1 MSRVARILLLS
12 CLILSFQVSDTI
24 CESDSE
30 VQKVKLKIDV
40 TSHRAP
46 ISPFIYGQFIE
57 HLGRCIYGGI
67 WAEMLEDRKFYYP
80 ITGETP
86 SWEIF
91 TPGNRSWDGEGYPYE
106 LLSRSPWLTIG
117 DRALLEMDSVEPF
130 VGKHSPRIT
139 VTDANQPAGI
149 YQAGLHF
156 EAGREY
162 SGHIVLRTES
172 PSLPI
177 TLAFTWGHG
186 AGDRA
191 FFRLQNQGTDY
202 ETHHFQFTSARSTD
216 NGEIVVTVRQT
227 GTVWIGTASIMP
239 SDNLYGWRADTVAM
253 LRDLNSPVYRWPGGN
268 FVSGYNWKDGIGNR
282 DQRPPRKNPAWKGIE
297 HNDVGLHEYL
307 RLCELIGAEPFI
319 AVNTGLGG
327 AEMAAEQVEYVNGS
341 SQTKMGQMRA
351 SNGRQEPWAVK
362 FWAVGNEM
370 YGDWQLGHMPLE
382 EYTKKHN
389 QVADAMRFIDPT
401 IQLIAVGAVGE
412 WSKTM
417 LENCS
422 NHMEMISEHLYWQDR
437 EDLVEHV
444 KQIPLGIRR
453 IADAHRQYRRELINL
468 QRKDIQIALD
478 EWNYWYGANEFGE
491 LGVRYFLQDAL
502 GIAAG
507 LHEFSRNSDIFWMAN
522 YAQTVNVIGAIKTT
536 PTRAEFEST
545 GLVLM
550 MYRNQFGTIPVNIL
564 GLDPNVPQDIAAAV
578 TADGKMLTLG
588 VVNPTNDRT
597 EIQLETLGKALLNSG
612 REFVLSGQ
620 NRWSH
625 NDPER
630 SRTVDIQEQ
639 NLQNVENGLIIKPLS
654 VTILQLDIN

>member
-1 MSRVARILLLS
+1 
-12 CLILSFQVSDTI
+12 
-24 CESDSE
+24 
-30 VQKVKLKIDV
+30 
-40 TSHRAP
+40 
-46 ISPFIYGQFIE
+46 
-57 HLGRCIYGGI
+57 
-67 WAEMLEDRKFYYP
+67 
-80 ITGETP
+80 
-86 SWEIF
+86 
-91 TPGNRSWDGEGYPYE
+91 
-106 LLSRSPWLTIG
+106 
-117 DRALLEMDSVEPF
+117 
-130 VGKHSPRIT
+130 
-139 VTDANQPAGI
+139 
-149 YQAGLHF
+149 
-156 EAGREY
+156 
-162 SGHIVLRTES
+162 
-172 PSLPI
+172 
-177 TLAFTWGHG
+177 
-186 AGDRA
+186 
-191 FFRLQNQGTDY
+191 
-202 ETHHFQFTSARSTD
+202 
-216 NGEIVVTVRQT
+216 
-227 GTVWIGTASIMP
+227 
-239 SDNLYGWRADTVAM
+239 
-253 LRDLNSPVYRWPGGN
+253 
-268 FVSGYNWKDGIGNR
+268 
-282 DQRPPRKNPAWKGIE
+282 
-297 HNDVGLHEYL
+297 
-307 RLCELIGAEPFI
+307 
-319 AVNTGLGG
+319 
-327 AEMAAEQVEYVNGS
+327 
-341 SQTKMGQMRA
+341 
-351 SNGRQEPWAVK
+351 
-362 FWAVGNEM
+362 
-370 YGDWQLGHMPLE
+370 
-382 EYTKKHN
+382 
-389 QVADAMRFIDPT
+389 MRFIDPT